1 MQLSDYLSGWDGTTV
16 KTLLDGREE
25 RRVSLTVPKYEL
37 EWSGS
42 LAEILP
48 EMGLS
53 GAFDISAADFT
64 AMGSSDNGPLF
75 IGDVIH
81 KTVLKVNEKGTE
93 AAAVTVVE
101 APAGAAMPTDL
112 VVLRFDR
119 PFVCG
124 IVDMESGAPLFLGTV
139 ETLG

>member
-1 MQLSDYLSGWDGTTV
+1 M
-16 KTLLDGREE
+16 KNLLEGREE

-37 EWSGS
+37 EWSSS
-42 LAEILP
+42 LADVLP
-48 EMGLS
+48 GMGLS
-53 GAFDISAADFT
+53 RAFDVSAADFT
-64 AMGSSDNGPLF
+64 AMGRSANGPLF

-93 AAAVTVVE
+93 AAAVTAVVVGE
-101 APAGAAMPTDL
+101 SAAMPTNL
-112 VVLRFDR
+112 IELRFDR

-139 ETLG
+139 ETLR